1 MYNCVKC
8 GLVGCAQQ
16 DLQKTLPDCPSKN
29 SELQSK
35 ALKEYEKEEI
45 HRIAYQSACVE
56 AEGYCN
62 DTRMV
67 EIINLLKRC
76 NYKKIGFAFCRGLH
90 REAREVAQILE
101 YHGFEVVSVICKN
114 GAVPKAHIGVE
125 DENTPSGHADRDVM
139 CNPVAQA
146 MALNEAKTEFNILL
160 GLCVGH
166 DTLFFKYSEAPVTVL
181 AVKDRVTGHNPLA
194 AIYCAKG
201 YYKKKFYPENPD

>member
-1 MYNCVKC
+1 MLNNRIAQQIHPIRKGEFVMYNCAKC

-45 HRIAYQSACVE
+45 HRIAYKSACVE

-90 REAREVAQILE
+90 REAR
-101 YHGFEVVSVICKN
+101 
-114 GAVPKAHIGVE
+114 
-125 DENTPSGHADRDVM
+125 
-139 CNPVAQA
+139 
-146 MALNEAKTEFNILL
+146 
-160 GLCVGH
+160 
-166 DTLFFKYSEAPVTVL
+166 
-181 AVKDRVTGHNPLA
+181 
-194 AIYCAKG
+194 
-201 YYKKKFYPENPD
+201 

>member
-76 NYKKIGFAFCRGLH
+76 N
-90 REAREVAQILE
+90 
-101 YHGFEVVSVICKN
+101 
-114 GAVPKAHIGVE
+114 
-125 DENTPSGHADRDVM
+125 
-139 CNPVAQA
+139 
-146 MALNEAKTEFNILL
+146 
-160 GLCVGH
+160 
-166 DTLFFKYSEAPVTVL
+166 
-181 AVKDRVTGHNPLA
+181 
-194 AIYCAKG
+194 
-201 YYKKKFYPENPD
+201 